1 MTREEVTNMLR
12 LLKVTYPAFYSKMK
26 RNDLILIVDMW
37 SEMFKDDDANIVKY
51 ALKELVA
58 THNGYP
64 PDIAALKNK
73 IKEICLTASG
83 EPTNEELWLM
93 LKKAVSNGYYG
104 AKEEF
109 EKLPPVLTRYVAPP
123 HTLTELACIAS
134 DTFDTVTHGQFLK
147 QINAIKE
154 REEYSKRMPEEV
166 KALINSTYK
175 PLVETTVNE
184 EFNERRNNL
193 LNSLEENKLMP

>member
-51 ALKELVA
+51 ALKELIA

-109 EKLPPVLTRYVAPP
+109 EKLPPVLKRYVGSP
-123 HTLTELACIAS
+123 HTLTELACIES

-193 LNSLEENKLMP
+193 LN

>member
-109 EKLPPVLTRYVAPP
+109 EKLPPVLKRYVGSP
-123 HTLTELACIAS
+123 HTLTELACIES

>member
-58 THNGYP
+58 THSGYP

-109 EKLPPVLTRYVAPP
+109 EKLPPVLKRYVGSP
-123 HTLTELACIAS
+123 HTLTELACIES

-166 KALINSTYK
+166 KVLINSTYK

-193 LNSLEENKLMP
+193 LNSLEENKLIP

>member
-109 EKLPPVLTRYVAPP
+109 EKLPPVLKRYVGSP
-123 HTLTELACIAS
+123 HTLTELACIES

-166 KALINSTYK
+166 KVLINSTYK

-193 LNSLEENKLMP
+193 LNSLEENKLIP

>member
-109 EKLPPVLTRYVAPP
+109 EKLPPVLKRYVGSP
-123 HTLTELACIAS
+123 HTLTELACIES

-166 KALINSTYK
+166 KVLINSTYK